1 MVYENMLY
9 TDTIENRVTMLLNSI
24 IEYLDRVDPFNNR
37 LCGILNTIKA
47 NLAKLELVDE
57 KVKDKYLLDTL
68 NYLEKLNHSYYGDMV
83 TYQHNT

>member
-24 IEYLDRVDPFNNR
+24 VEYLDRVDPFNNR
-37 LCGILNTIKA
+37 LYGILNTIKA

-57 KVKDKYLLDTL
+57 NIKNKYLLDTL
-68 NYLEKLNHSYYGDMV
+68 NYLERLNHSYLWRYG
-83 TYQHNT
+83 NISA

>member
-24 IEYLDRVDPFNNR
+24 VEYLDRVDPCNNR
-37 LCGILNTIKA
+37 RYGILNTIKA

-57 KVKDKYLLDTL
+57 HVKNKYLLDTL
-68 NYLEKLNHSYYGDMV
+68 NYLEKLNHSYLWRYG
-83 TYQHNT
+83 NISA

>member
-24 IEYLDRVDPFNNR
+24 VEYLDRVDPFNNR
-37 LCGILNTIKA
+37 LYGILNTIKA

-57 KVKDKYLLDTL
+57 K
-68 NYLEKLNHSYYGDMV
+68 S
-83 TYQHNT
+83 